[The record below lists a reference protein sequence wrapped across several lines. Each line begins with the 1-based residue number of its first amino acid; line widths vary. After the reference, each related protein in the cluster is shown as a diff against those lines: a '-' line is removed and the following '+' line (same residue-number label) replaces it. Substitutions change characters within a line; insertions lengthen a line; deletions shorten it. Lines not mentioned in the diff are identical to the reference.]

1 MLLSE
6 INPHIRFAKKIC
18 VTKLGLDTITY
29 DSRMFYVHAGECNLS
44 ISGKEYHLKSGVFML
59 WKCGTPYKF
68 TVSRALSLFVINF
81 DYTRINSKNKEMIP
95 TSTVHKFNKEK
106 LSENINFTD
115 FDALNTPIILS
126 GMQMFEPK
134 FNMIENE
141 FCCKKL
147 GYEAICSAIM
157 KELITETVRV
167 MLLNTPKNIWKVEN
181 IIKYIEQ
188 NYERD
193 ISNAE
198 LSEIAGYH
206 PYHLSRLVKSATGMS
221 LHQYI
226 LNARLEKA
234 KDFLL
239 NTELSVYEIADKCG
253 FKSPYHFSNTFK
265 MKNKLTPTEF
275 RNSKYS
281 L

>member
-18 VTKLGLDTITY
+18 ASKLGSDTITY
-29 DSRMFYVHAGECNLS
+29 DSRMFYVRSGECNLS
-44 ISGKEYHLKSGVFML
+44 ICGKEHTLRAGDFML

-68 TVSRALSLFVINF
+68 TVIRALTLFVINF
-81 DYTRINSKNKEMIP
+81 DYTRKNSKNKEMIP
-95 TSTVHKFNKEK
+95 TSAVNEFKKER
-106 LSENINFTD
+106 LSENIVFTD
-115 FDALNTPIILS
+115 FDVLNTPIILN
-126 GMQMFEPK
+126 GMQTFEPK
-134 FNMIENE
+134 FVLIEKE
-141 FCCKKL
+141 FSTKKL
-147 GYEAICSAIM
+147 GYEALCSAAM
-157 KELITETVRV
+157 KELITEALRIE
-167 MLLNTPKNIWKVEN
+167 LLNTPKNTWKVEN

-188 NYERD
+188 HYERD
-193 ISNAE
+193 ISNTE

-206 PYHLSRLVKSATGMS
+206 PYHLSRLVKNATGLT

-226 LNARLEKA
+226 LNVRLEKA

-253 FKSPYHFSNTFK
+253 FNSPYHFSNTFK
-265 MKNKLTPTEF
+265 MKNKLTPSEF
-275 RNSKYS
+275 RNSKYF

>member
-18 VTKLGLDTITY
+18 AAKLGTDTVTY
-29 DSRMFYVHAGECNLS
+29 DSRMFYIHSGECNLT
-44 ISGKEYHLKSGVFML
+44 ISGKEYRLKPGDFML
-59 WKCGTPYKF
+59 WRCGIPYRF
-68 TVSRALSLFVINF
+68 TVIRTLNLFVINF

-95 TSTVHKFNKEK
+95 TSTVHEFKKER
-106 LSENINFTD
+106 LSENINFSD
-115 FDALNTPIILS
+115 FDVLNAPVILNN
-126 GMQMFEPK
+126 MQMFEPK
-134 FNMIENE
+134 FNLIENE
-141 FCCKKL
+141 FCSKKL
-147 GYEAICSAIM
+147 GYEAMCSAIM
-157 KELITETVRV
+157 KELITETVRL
-167 MLLNTPKNIWKVEN
+167 MLLNAPKNIWKVEN
-181 IIKYIEQ
+181 IIRYIEQ
-188 NYERD
+188 HYEKD
-193 ISNAE
+193 ISNTE

-206 PYHLSRLVKSATGMS
+206 PYHLSKLVKSATGMT

-226 LNARLEKA
+226 LNVRLEKA

-239 NTELSVYEIADKCG
+239 NSELSIYEIADKCG

-265 MKNKLTPTEF
+265 IKNKLTPTEF